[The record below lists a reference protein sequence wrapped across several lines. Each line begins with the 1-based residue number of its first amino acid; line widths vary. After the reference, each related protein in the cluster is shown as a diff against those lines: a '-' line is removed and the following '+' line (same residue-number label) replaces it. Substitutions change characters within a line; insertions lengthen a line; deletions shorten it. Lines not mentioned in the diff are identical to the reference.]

1 MNSPLFVLFDDP
13 AQAIALVIC
22 FVLAVALHEMGHA
35 FAATQQGDP
44 TPRVAGRLTP
54 NPFAHVDRLG
64 IIFFVVAGI
73 GWGSTPVTP
82 ALFRNGRLG
91 RALVAGI
98 GPVINLTVGILAAI
112 VLRVLYEQGDGN
124 ERLVNFVLTF
134 FSINILLGVFNLFPI
149 PPLDGYGVLAAV
161 LPARFAAV
169 TGFLERYGIYLL
181 LALFLLPALNE
192 NLNWIGPLVGN
203 VQRLVL
209 RLAGLPI

>member
-1 MNSPLFVLFDDP
+1 MYSPLFVLFDDP